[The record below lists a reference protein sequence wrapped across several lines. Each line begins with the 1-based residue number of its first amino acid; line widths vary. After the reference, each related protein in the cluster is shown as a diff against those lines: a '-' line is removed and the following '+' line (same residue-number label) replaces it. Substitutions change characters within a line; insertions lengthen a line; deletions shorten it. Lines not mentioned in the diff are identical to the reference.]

1 MKIHNYIFRN
11 IIFKQTII
19 FSEHSNHKQKQNT
32 FISLKFGLQFK
43 FGFLPKPL
51 CRIFSVTEWGEKKD
65 KVFFSNLPSNI
76 SYVFTNQM
84 VFVACNPQTKLP
96 IVLNF
101 NFEFVEFNFYYIFVW
116 KYMQGM
122 KLISGFLGVH
132 KRVHNFQRRIH
143 STPTIPTPPNFHSI
157 FYIFAK
163 RILINFIYCVLL
175 NKNIWISLFF
185 CLN

>member
-1 MKIHNYIFRN
+1 
-11 IIFKQTII
+11 
-19 FSEHSNHKQKQNT
+19 
-32 FISLKFGLQFK
+32 
-43 FGFLPKPL
+43 
-51 CRIFSVTEWGEKKD
+51 
-65 KVFFSNLPSNI
+65 
-76 SYVFTNQM
+76 
-84 VFVACNPQTKLP
+84 
-96 IVLNF
+96 
-101 NFEFVEFNFYYIFVW
+101 
-116 KYMQGM
+116 
-122 KLISGFLGVH
+122 LGVH